1 MVNDALVLTDM
12 NSDSIGLIMVA
23 AGLGIA
29 VLGLLVFALGRV
41 AIFGHLPG
49 DISIKGDGYWVVIPL
64 ATSLLLSLILTI
76 AVNIF
81 IRLR

>member
-1 MVNDALVLTDM
+1 M
-12 NSDSIGLIMVA
+12 NSDSIGLVMVA

-29 VLGLLVFALGRV
+29 LLGVLVFVIGRV
-41 AIFGHLPG
+41 SFFGDLPG
-49 DISIKGDGYWVVIPL
+49 DISIKGDGYWVFIPL

-76 AVNIF
+76 ALNIF